1 MAKSKMLKD
10 FAQNKIELESLLK
23 QLKLLLVDLG
33 KEELVD
39 WINHEIEG
47 YPANAN
53 LPEYRECPGILKG
66 SFLNFNTQCKNV
78 PIPLRSDS
86 PEAIKEHTSKVYFRE
101 GVSALK
107 VLQTSNGKICASIP
121 GDLLPSIQSCSAV
134 SMTYLLHADIEV
146 SDTIPSSILS
156 TIENKAMDI
165 LILLEKEFGCL
176 DDLSIDI
183 SGKDE
188 NEIEKIA
195 NNITIIINDNHVE
208 IGDDNTIKN
217 STISG

>member
-1 MAKSKMLKD
+1 MAKSKMLKE

-39 WINHEIEG
+39 WVNYEIEG

-53 LPEYRECPGILKG
+53 LPEYREYPGILKG
-66 SFLNFNTQCKNV
+66 TFLNYHTQCSNV
-78 PIPLRSDS
+78 PIPLKPNS
-86 PEAIKEHTSKVYFRE
+86 PEVVKECTSKVSFRE
-101 GVSALK
+101 GVTALK
-107 VLQTSNGKICASIP
+107 KLQTSNGKISASIP
-121 GDLLPSIQSCSAV
+121 GDLLFSIQKYSAV
-134 SMTYLLHADIEV
+134 SMTYLMSADIVV
-146 SDTIPSSILS
+146 SDTIPNSILS

-183 SGKDE
+183 SERDE
-188 NEIEKIA
+188 KEIEQIA
-195 NNITIIINDNHVE
+195 NNITIIINDNHIE
-208 IGDDNTIKN
+208 MGNDNTIKN
-217 STISG
+217 STING